1 LAVATQIISGVSV
14 GAQPTAAPTSGIVPW
29 LVGETTYSVSGD
41 NAFDG
46 GLNVSVAIGSDV
58 DNTTSGAVKVE
69 LLDPTCTTLFNS
81 TGEVVEIFDQG
92 YSGSPF
98 EYDVEFVLTKVA
110 DDTTFV
116 SFDFDTV
123 NGVSTEKSKGT
134 ISFCT
139 RVTTIEGPIEVA
151 FSESIF
157 ALSFDLTQN
166 DFDITVGIA
175 ENTIQS
181 FVTDVDSTFIV
192 VVCQCVNFVC
202 VTGTPA
208 PIEMAQPLVLC
219 IAPEEEGTDDSALNT
234 GGNTAPKSASK
245 TSSPVE
251 IANFNLELSTP
262 TITYDPV
269 SFGSNGPEMDPL
281 TQVENDDS
289 SDTVQVAAPITAQF
303 FIQGFDS
310 LTAGGNAF
318 LEFKGAAKTQRL
330 PEFAPYS
337 MEVALAPEAQAGCL
351 QKLMDRLKGMFKE
364 FPIPLELPEL
374 PTVQGVIPD
383 IKLPVPDALDGL
395 LSP

>member
-1 LAVATQIISGVSV
+1 MTRQRKMKTSLILAVVTQVISSVFV

-29 LVGETTYSVSGD
+29 LVGELTYSVSGA

-46 GLNVSVAIGSDV
+46 GLNVSVPIGGDV
-58 DNTTSGAVKVE
+58 DTTTSGAVKVE

-116 SFDFDTV
+116 SFDPETIG
-123 NGVSTEKSKGT
+123 GVSTEKSKGT

-151 FSESIF
+151 FRESIF
-157 ALSFDLTQN
+157 ALTFDLTQN
-166 DFDITVGIA
+166 DFSISVSVA
-175 ENTIQS
+175 ENTIDS
-181 FVTDVDSTFIV
+181 FVTDVQSTFIV

-208 PIEMAQPLVLC
+208 PIAMAQPLVLC
-219 IAPEEEGTDDSALNT
+219 IAPEEEGS
-234 GGNTAPKSASK
+234 SK

-269 SFGSNGPEMDPL
+269 SFGSNGPEKDPL
-281 TQVENDDS
+281 TSVENDAS
-289 SDTVQVAAPITAQF
+289 SDTVQVAAAITAQF
-303 FIQGFDS
+303 FIQGFNS
-310 LTAGGNAF
+310 LTAGGNAY

-330 PEFAPYS
+330 PEFAPYA

-351 QKLMDRLKGMFKE
+351 QKLMDRLKGMFKDV
-364 FPIPLELPEL
+364 ELQAPSL
-374 PTVQGVIPD
+374 PDILPDVPDVQGLFSNMMP
-383 IKLPVPDALDGL
+383 
-395 LSP
+395 

>member
-1 LAVATQIISGVSV
+1 MKTSLILAVVTQVISSLFV

-29 LVGETTYSVSGD
+29 LVGESTYSVSGA

-46 GLNVSVAIGSDV
+46 GLNVSVPIGGDV
-58 DNTTSGAVKVE
+58 DTTTSGAVKVE

-116 SFDFDTV
+116 SFDPETIG
-123 NGVSTEKSKGT
+123 GVSTEKSKGT

-139 RVTTIEGPIEVA
+139 RVTTVEGPIEVA
-151 FSESIF
+151 FRESIF
-157 ALSFDLTQN
+157 ALTFDLTQN
-166 DFDITVGIA
+166 DFSITVSVA
-175 ENTIQS
+175 ENTIDS
-181 FVTDVDSTFIV
+181 FVTDVQSTFVV
-192 VVCQCVNFVC
+192 VVCQCINFVC
-202 VTGTPA
+202 VTGTPD
-208 PIEMAQPLVLC
+208 PIAMAQPLVLC
-219 IAPEEEGTDDSALNT
+219 IAPEEEGSSN
-234 GGNTAPKSASK
+234 SSK

-269 SFGSNGPEMDPL
+269 TFGSNGPEQNPL
-281 TQVENDDS
+281 TTVENDAS
-289 SDTVQVAAPITAQF
+289 SDTVQVASAITAQF
-303 FIQGFDS
+303 FIQGFTS
-310 LTAGGNAF
+310 LTAGGNAY

-330 PEFAPYS
+330 PEFAPYA

-351 QKLMDRLKGMFKE
+351 TKLMDRLKGMFKDV
-364 FPIPLELPEL
+364 ELQAPSVSDFL
-374 PTVQGVIPD
+374 PDVQGVQ
-383 IKLPVPDALDGL
+383 GL
-395 LSP
+395 FSSIAP